1 MTADR
6 DPREIHAF
14 VDEELDLKTRLE
26 IESSLETDPDL
37 RAQVDGVRRLRQAVR
52 ERASYHAA
60 PAGLATAIFGATA
73 SAPTAAESPRRE
85 LSRPNRW
92 SSWFAWRPATATAFV
107 AVLVASG
114 AQYVLVQGRQE
125 GALMDEVIASHVR
138 STLGDHLVDIASS
151 DHHVVKPW
159 LSSKLDFSPP
169 IGDEMVGGATFVGG
183 RLDYLGQRPVAALVY
198 RAGGHVA
205 EVFVWPDKGEDRK
218 VAYLDDRGFR
228 IAHWSRNGMA
238 HWVVSDVS
246 REAFVS
252 FVKAVAAVEA
262 PR

>member
-1 MTADR
+1 MTADH

-14 VDEELDLKTRLE
+14 VDDELDLKTRLE
-26 IESSLETDPDL
+26 MESRLEADADL
-37 RAQVDGVRRLRQAVR
+37 RAQVDSVRRLRQAVR
-52 ERASYHAA
+52 EGASYHVA
-60 PAGLATAIFGATA
+60 PAGLAAAIFDKPPAPATKPEP
-73 SAPTAAESPRRE
+73 SRRE
-85 LSRPNRW
+85 PSHPGRW
-92 SSWFAWRPATATAFV
+92 LSWFAWRPVMATAFA

-114 AQYVLVQGRQE
+114 AQYVLLQARQE
-125 GALMDEVIASHVR
+125 GALADEVIASHVR

-169 IGDEMVGGATFVGG
+169 IGDEMVGGAKFVGG

-205 EVFVWPDKGEDRK
+205 EVFVWPDKGADRK
-218 VAYLDDRGFR
+218 VQYRDDRGFQ

-238 HWVVSDVS
+238 HWVISDVS
-246 REAFVS
+246 REAFVG
-252 FVKAVAAVEA
+252 FVEAVAAVEG

>member
-1 MTADR
+1 MTGVQTCALPISRLDADA
-6 DPREIHAF
+6 E
-14 VDEELDLKTRLE
+14 
-26 IESSLETDPDL
+26 L
-37 RAQVDGVRRLRQAVR
+37 RAQVEGVRRLRQVVR
-52 ERASYHAA
+52 EGASHHAA
-60 PAGLATAIFGATA
+60 PTGLAASIFTTAAA
-73 SAPTAAESPRRE
+73 APTRAEPPRRE
-85 LSRPNRW
+85 PSPPSRW
-92 SSWFAWRPATATAFV
+92 LSWFAWRPAMATAFV

-114 AQYVLVQGRQE
+114 AQYVLVQGRQD

-169 IGDEMVGGATFVGG
+169 IGDEMVGDANFIGG
-183 RLDYLGQRPVAALVY
+183 RLDYLARRPVAALVY

-218 VAYLDDRGFR
+218 VEYLDSRGFQ

-238 HWVVSDVS
+238 HWVISDVS
-246 REAFVS
+246 REAFVG
-252 FVKAVAAVEA
+252 FVKAVAAVEG